1 MYSAHDDPNGPGC
14 PIRISPDQ
22 SSLSA
27 PRGFSQSATSFIAF
41 TRQGIHQMPFVHLRE
56 NHPCARDRS
65 PTSRTLSHSHSR
77 KHRHVCQ
84 KNSHPQNRT
93 PSHKP
98 DPPLREY
105 STDPQCQT
113 TQRQNLGPA
122 AKTSKSSPSHHRIPT
137 KLVEAIGIEPTTS
150 CLQSR
155 RSPN

>member
-1 MYSAHDDPNGPGC
+1 MDSVHDDPYGPGC

-56 NHPCARDRS
+56 NHPCARDTS
-65 PTSRTLSHSHSR
+65 PTSWTLSHSHSR
-77 KHRHVCQ
+77 KHKTCLPEKLSSPKQPIPTLRDQ
-84 KNSHPQNRT
+84 
-93 PSHKP
+93 
-98 DPPLREY
+98 PPWEY

-113 TQRQNLGPA
+113 TQRQNQSPA
-122 AKTSKSSPSHHRIPT
+122 AKTSKPSPSHHRIST
-137 KLVEAIGIEPTTS
+137 NLVEAIGIEPTTS